1 MTALASAVAIAV
13 RTFLLKQ
20 NPTVLY
26 NTPNERLVLDIEE
39 GLKTVL
45 KMIFDQGCV

>member
-1 MTALASAVAIAV
+1 MNYYFLNRKPSFGIKLIVMTALASAVGIAV

-26 NTPNERLVLDIEE
+26 NTPSERSVL
-39 GLKTVL
+39 
-45 KMIFDQGCV
+45 